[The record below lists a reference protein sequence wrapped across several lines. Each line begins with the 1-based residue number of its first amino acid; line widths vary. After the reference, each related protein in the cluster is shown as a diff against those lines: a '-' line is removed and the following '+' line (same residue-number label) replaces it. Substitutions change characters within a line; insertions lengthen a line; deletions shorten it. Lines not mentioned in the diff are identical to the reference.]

1 MLPFMVPDPT
11 APASGSQASDVLEE
25 QSPEA
30 LAELI
35 HSLRQ
40 PLSTIEA
47 CAFYLSLV
55 LPADDEKCR
64 EQVERIEQQV
74 AEAGRILMEAA
85 RYARAESRSA
95 TNSDSPAVT

>member
-1 MLPFMVPDPT
+1 MAPLHVPDP
-11 APASGSQASDVLEE
+11 APPVSGSNVPVDE
-25 QSPEA
+25 SPGR
-30 LAELI
+30 LADLI

-40 PLSTIEA
+40 PLGTIEA

-55 LPADDEKCR
+55 LPEDDPKCR

-85 RYARAESRSA
+85 RYARAESRSH
-95 TNSDSPAVT
+95 TSDARSSVT

>member
-1 MLPFMVPDPT
+1 MVPLIVPDPT
-11 APASGSQASDVLEE
+11 VPASVSQDE
-25 QSPEA
+25 SPEA
-30 LAELI
+30 LADLI
-35 HSLRQ
+35 HGLRQ

-55 LPADDEKCR
+55 LPQDDAKCR

-85 RYARAESRSA
+85 RYARASVR
-95 TNSDSPAVT
+95 NSDIPSVT

>member
-1 MLPFMVPDPT
+1 MAPLIVPDPT
-11 APASGSQASDVLEE
+11 VPSSVSQDEA
-25 QSPEA
+25 PEA
-30 LAELI
+30 LADLI

-55 LPADDEKCR
+55 LPGDDAKCR

-95 TNSDSPAVT
+95 RNSERPAVT